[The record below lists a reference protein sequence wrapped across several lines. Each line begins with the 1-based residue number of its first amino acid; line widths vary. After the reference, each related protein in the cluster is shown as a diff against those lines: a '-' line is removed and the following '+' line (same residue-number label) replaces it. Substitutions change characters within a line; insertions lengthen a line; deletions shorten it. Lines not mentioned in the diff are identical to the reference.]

1 MRRIPSL
8 LLAGLIAWNLSAASP
23 ATAQVSLPSAPTNR
37 TVNDSPTGNYKLLPP
52 ESTWKDVVA
61 AYNAASSGDTI
72 ALPNEKMD
80 QTAAI
85 WWVKSVSLVGSGP
98 LSGLVVR
105 GNLSL
110 FGASDAILIG
120 ADNRNPTSNVT
131 FADFTIEH
139 ARVPGFAFRNNPI
152 STGDYTTNITIRGM
166 TFLGCTANCIQILSN
181 NAGPVRN
188 ISVIGNRFI
197 EFYEAAIAIDGMNID
212 GVQIL
217 NNNAVT
223 SSGNPSGGVSRP
235 QGVFVGNEQ
244 AAGNPPRFGTIKYV
258 VIDGNFI
265 DFRPLGNNNGQ
276 SLGITLATGNQTRQS
291 APDAW
296 RYDQIRITN
305 NKIYHADIGIRI
317 QGTHGW
323 QDTLGPSRFWIERN
337 FVEDS
342 TDECVSIQSGA
353 SDTFEVNDNTFH
365 INFNQSGVGLT
376 IPGPIIRT
384 TVPNRIVSKK
394 PRE

>member
-1 MRRIPSL
+1 
-8 LLAGLIAWNLSAASP
+8 
-23 ATAQVSLPSAPTNR
+23 
-37 TVNDSPTGNYKLLPP
+37 
-52 ESTWKDVVA
+52 
-61 AYNAASSGDTI
+61 
-72 ALPNEKMD
+72 
-80 QTAAI
+80 
-85 WWVKSVSLVGSGP
+85 
-98 LSGLVVR
+98 
-105 GNLSL
+105 
-110 FGASDAILIG
+110 
-120 ADNRNPTSNVT
+120 
-131 FADFTIEH
+131 
-139 ARVPGFAFRNNPI
+139 
-152 STGDYTTNITIRGM
+152 
-166 TFLGCTANCIQILSN
+166 
-181 NAGPVRN
+181 
-188 ISVIGNRFI
+188 
-197 EFYEAAIAIDGMNID
+197 
-212 GVQIL
+212 
-217 NNNAVT
+217 
-223 SSGNPSGGVSRP
+223 
-235 QGVFVGNEQ
+235 
-244 AAGNPPRFGTIKYV
+244 